1 MERAINNGGKQDFF
15 SSDYIDYLKPSA
27 DINMPWKGPFPNT
40 DSYQNGTVY
49 QTGVELSSISSAG
62 GSSMTFMF
70 RGNPSPTAYSLL
82 GVSSEEATIIDG
94 YGNMYTTP
102 P

>member
-1 MERAINNGGKQDFF
+1 LERAINNGGKQDFF

-27 DINMPWKGPFPNT
+27 DINMPWEGPFPNT

-49 QTGVELSSISSAG
+49 QTGVELYSISSAG

-70 RGNPSPTAYSLL
+70 RGNPNPTYSLL
-82 GVSSEEATIIDG
+82 GVSEEATVIDG